1 VFIRNV
7 FYTFS
12 TEIFS
17 LGATFLTGV
26 VLARALTTSER
37 GLMALVMT
45 FPMIVASFAHLG
57 LSQANI
63 YLVGRKKQDAA
74 MVFGNALVIAIVAGL
89 LCVVI
94 LNLVKDFALP
104 TVLKGLPPEYWLPLI
119 LLVPALLIDIVT
131 LSTLRA
137 RQLFGLY
144 NLRRLVTSVSMFIGF
159 VIVLVIGRGGLL
171 AATSVYIA
179 ITIFMVVFSLILVKK
194 EVTLTLTFNRR
205 LTGALLRF
213 GSKSYLQNLVGV
225 LNYRLGIFLLAYYLG
240 PEQVAFY
247 AVAAALAEVA
257 WYFPNSVGVVLFPRL
272 SKVPPEEMHRITARV
287 CRDTLTITG
296 IIVVG
301 MLAASWLFVPLV
313 YGAPYRASVLPLLIL
328 LPGVIS
334 MGIFKVLTRNFT
346 SRNRQQIS
354 ILASSVALAL
364 IISLNLILIPRW
376 GVEGAAF
383 ASTIGYTAAGMV
395 LLTFFL
401 RDSKLLWQE
410 VLLPRRSELVGHLYW
425 AKERFQERW
434 ERF

>member
-1 VFIRNV
+1 
-7 FYTFS
+7 
-12 TEIFS
+12 
-17 LGATFLTGV
+17 
-26 VLARALTTSER
+26 
-37 GLMALVMT
+37 
-45 FPMIVASFAHLG
+45 
-57 LSQANI
+57 
-63 YLVGRKKQDAA
+63 
-74 MVFGNALVIAIVAGL
+74 
-89 LCVVI
+89 
-94 LNLVKDFALP
+94 
-104 TVLKGLPPEYWLPLI
+104 
-119 LLVPALLIDIVT
+119 
-131 LSTLRA
+131 
-137 RQLFGLY
+137 
-144 NLRRLVTSVSMFIGF
+144 
-159 VIVLVIGRGGLL
+159 
-171 AATSVYIA
+171 VYIA
-179 ITIFMVVFSLILVKK
+179 ITTIMVVFSLTLVKK
-194 EVTLTLTFNRR
+194 EVTLTLTFNPR
-205 LTGALLRF
+205 LTGELLRF

-225 LNYRLGIFLLAYYLG
+225 LNYRLGIFLLAYYLD

-272 SKVPPEEMHRITARV
+272 SNAPPEEMHRITARV

-301 MLAASWLFVPLV
+301 ILAASWLFVPLV

-354 ILASSVALAL
+354 ILASSVALVL
-364 IISLNLILIPRW
+364 IVSLNLVLIPRW
-376 GVEGAAF
+376 GVAGAAL
-383 ASTIGYTAAGMV
+383 ASTIGYTTAGMV

-401 RDSKLLWQE
+401 RDSKLPWQE